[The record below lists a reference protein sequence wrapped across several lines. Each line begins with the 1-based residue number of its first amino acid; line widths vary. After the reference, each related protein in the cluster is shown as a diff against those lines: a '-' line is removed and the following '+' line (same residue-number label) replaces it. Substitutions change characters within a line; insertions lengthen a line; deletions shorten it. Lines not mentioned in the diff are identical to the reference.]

1 MKKTCK
7 ITAVC
12 LSREKG
18 TAKENIG
25 CCRLIENYGLEGDA
39 HAGSKRQVSLLSAER
54 VSEAEKRSGLTFEP
68 GAFGENILATG
79 IDFKTLPIGTLLKAG
94 NVELEITQIG
104 KKCHQGCAIQNS
116 TGKCIMP
123 VEGVFAKVIKG
134 GLISIGDEIKIIEK
148 RNFTAAILVSSDR
161 SYEGIREDKSTPVM
175 KEMLSSNG
183 FEVIDTVL
191 VPDERHIIE
200 EKLIKL
206 CNEKAP
212 DLILTS
218 GGTGLSPRDCMPEAT
233 LAVSDKNVPGIA
245 EAIRAY
251 SMNITKR
258 AMFSRAV
265 SVMRGKTLIINLPGS
280 PKAVR
285 ECLDFLLPEL
295 EHGILI
301 MRGEGDA

>member
-54 VSEAEKRSGLTFEP
+54 VSEAEKKSGLTFEP

-183 FEVIDTVL
+183 FEVIDKVL

-258 AMFSRAV
+258 AMLSRAV

>member
-39 HAGSKRQVSLLSAER
+39 HAGSKRQVSLLSAEK
-54 VSEAEKRSGLTFEP
+54 VAEAEKRLGLTFEP

-258 AMFSRAV
+258 AMLSRAV

-285 ECLDFLLPEL
+285 ECLGFLLPEL